1 MVFIGRER
9 EIGWMRLYLEHEAN
23 KILAVTGKANCGKTA
38 LMQEVMKRLAKTHT
52 FFYLD
57 LRESFVSN
65 ASDFL
70 RALLELV
77 GDVVRKS
84 SKELLAVLNLPLL
97 GKFGIEYRDKKEVAG
112 ETLTVLL
119 KELKKGLKDKKNPV
133 LVIDEL
139 QVLKELYVNGDKKL
153 IDRLLEFFISLT
165 KHQHL
170 AHVIVLTSDSTF
182 YAELYSKSGMH
193 ERMDF
198 KLLDELSRQEA
209 IELIRYYVREY
220 SLSLDA
226 DQIYHYTGGNPSL
239 IQSICF
245 MAADV
250 GLEEAVK
257 KKLTY
262 LKDYIVM
269 QKEAKNVE
277 IKEVKELTRKEA
289 TEWVDA
295 NVLFYNVETAE
306 FEFQHRMI
314 ELAWNE
320 LLKA

>member
-38 LMQEVMKRLAKTHT
+38 LMQEVMKRLAKTQT

-57 LRESFVSN
+57 LRKLHV
-65 ASDFL
+65 ASVRDFL
-70 RALLELV
+70 EVVVELLTEADVHLTESKFKVFLGPLGQFGLEKKEEEAGVILTRLLRRFEKALLKV
-77 GDVVRKS
+77 KR
-84 SKELLAVLNLPLL
+84 
-97 GKFGIEYRDKKEVAG
+97 
-112 ETLTVLL
+112 
-119 KELKKGLKDKKNPV
+119 PV
-133 LVIDEL
+133 IVIDEL
-139 QVLKELYVNGDKKL
+139 QVLKELYVNGEKKL
-153 IDRLLEFFISLT
+153 IDRLMEFFISLT

-306 FEFQHRMI
+306 FEFQHRMM

-320 LLKA
+320 LLGES

>member
-57 LRESFVSN
+57 LRKHYI
-65 ASDFL
+65 SDAQDFAISL
-70 RALLELV
+70 YHLFYGSERREQLEFMIGPVKIGFKEVLSKEEVKNVVNALLNGVEERLMKV
-77 GDVVRKS
+77 
-84 SKELLAVLNLPLL
+84 
-97 GKFGIEYRDKKEVAG
+97 
-112 ETLTVLL
+112 
-119 KELKKGLKDKKNPV
+119 KNPV

-220 SLSLDA
+220 SLSLDPE
-226 DQIYHYTGGNPSL
+226 QIYHYTGGNPSL

-257 KKLTY
+257 FKIEDVKWKLTQLAKKGVK
-262 LKDYIVM
+262 LKVPEEYELEEGLVFVEENLLFFNVM
-269 QKEAKNVE
+269 SKKYEP
-277 IKEVKELTRKEA
+277 
-289 TEWVDA
+289 
-295 NVLFYNVETAE
+295 
-306 FEFQHRMI
+306 QHRII